1 MSDRLFGSIVEHAP
15 ACIALLRGPDFVFEV
30 VNPAYAAIAPGV
42 PMAGRRFA
50 EVFPDAAPVSI
61 PRMRRVLESG
71 EPFRAEDQAAM
82 ITRRP
87 GATPEPAWFSFSYT
101 RVMDGETADSHS
113 ILILALETTA
123 RKRAE
128 EERESAIAELQ
139 LQRRMFDT
147 ALSNTPDATYVFDC
161 QGRFIYANRALL
173 TRLRRSLADV
183 VGKNFFELG
192 YPRDLATKVHR
203 EIDELVR
210 TRLPVHGETPLV
222 QPEGSTRQYEYI
234 FVPVISESGEVE
246 AVAGSTRDITERKRA
261 ERREWDRQ
269 EQIRESARLESLG
282 VMAGGIA
289 HDFNNLLTGILGNA
303 SLLEETARDQDRP
316 FASEIVLAAERA
328 ADLTRQM
335 LAFAGKGRFVVE
347 IVDLKTIIQDNLT
360 LLRASLSRS
369 VTFELAIDGEA
380 CFIEADRAQIQQ
392 IIMNLLINASEAIGE
407 GPGKVTIRTG
417 ATERA
422 EGRFS
427 SRVQAEIPKGD
438 YVLLEIG
445 DNGIGMDADT
455 VKRIFDPFFTTKFT
469 GRGLGLAA
477 VLGIVKGHRG
487 DIEVVSQ
494 PGAGTT
500 FKILLPRAASAGL
513 QARRQETLVEVDTAP
528 AANTG
533 KTVLVVDDEE
543 MVRMAAARALER
555 QGHRVLIAANGA
567 EALEILRGDSDV
579 GLVVL
584 DLTMPVMTGG
594 QAIPLIKGM
603 CPALPIILSSGFAE
617 AEVSRRYADAGIAD
631 FLQKPYTAATIASK
645 VRQIFQ
651 KLA

>member
-1 MSDRLFGSIVEHAP
+1 
-15 ACIALLRGPDFVFEV
+15 
-30 VNPAYAAIAPGV
+30 
-42 PMAGRRFA
+42 
-50 EVFPDAAPVSI
+50 
-61 PRMRRVLESG
+61 
-71 EPFRAEDQAAM
+71 
-82 ITRRP
+82 
-87 GATPEPAWFSFSYT
+87 
-101 RVMDGETADSHS
+101 
-113 ILILALETTA
+113 
-123 RKRAE
+123 
-128 EERESAIAELQ
+128 
-139 LQRRMFDT
+139 
-147 ALSNTPDATYVFDC
+147 
-161 QGRFIYANRALL
+161 
-173 TRLRRSLADV
+173 
-183 VGKNFFELG
+183 
-192 YPRDLATKVHR
+192 
-203 EIDELVR
+203 
-210 TRLPVHGETPLV
+210 
-222 QPEGSTRQYEYI
+222 
-234 FVPVISESGEVE
+234 
-246 AVAGSTRDITERKRA
+246 
-261 ERREWDRQ
+261 
-269 EQIRESARLESLG
+269 
-282 VMAGGIA
+282 
-289 HDFNNLLTGILGNA
+289 
-303 SLLEETARDQDRP
+303 
-316 FASEIVLAAERA
+316 
-328 ADLTRQM
+328 
-335 LAFAGKGRFVVE
+335 
-347 IVDLKTIIQDNLT
+347 
-360 LLRASLSRS
+360 
-369 VTFELAIDGEA
+369 
-380 CFIEADRAQIQQ
+380 
-392 IIMNLLINASEAIGE
+392 MNLLINASEAIGE

-427 SRVQAEIPKGD
+427 SRVQAEIPPGD

-617 AEVSRRYADAGIAD
+617 TEVSRRYADAGIAD